1 MAEHGGKS
9 DEWRILDRFKCLPH
23 VTTLQGDVKRT
34 PLICKTSLQTE
45 MTQEDTDILEMP
57 PLCEQRRDLF
67 MTNLNERDK
76 WVPSSFCKCRV
87 FLDRKITSVPADDEF
102 PEV

>member
-1 MAEHGGKS
+1 MGFY
-9 DEWRILDRFKCLPH
+9 LLCF
-23 VTTLQGDVKRT
+23 VGDVKRT

-67 MTNLNERDK
+67 MTNLNER
-76 WVPSSFCKCRV
+76 
-87 FLDRKITSVPADDEF
+87 E
-102 PEV
+102 